1 MCSVCRCLLI
11 AGRGDAKCVAARVAA
26 MLAAEP
32 EAAEA
37 AGLRPVWLTL
47 QALSAQDAAAV
58 GPAHVPGI
66 SSAAAL
72 DSALAAGTCPTA
84 LQHDSVHSVGTLL
97 AASIACMT
105 SGGGGPDEVEPA
117 FWQQDTA
124 AGRASSSSST
134 CSSWAE
140 SPMRSIS
147 RSSSGSHAG
156 DALEQLSRMGAVLR
170 HGIPR
175 SGSEGSLWEDSSA
188 EDS

>member
-1 MCSVCRCLLI
+1 
-11 AGRGDAKCVAARVAA
+11 

-58 GPAHVPGI
+58 GPAHAPGS

-72 DSALAAGTCPTA
+72 GSAFAAGTCLTA
-84 LQHDSVHSVGTLL
+84 LQHDSVHSVGTL
-97 AASIACMT
+97 AGASIACMT

-117 FWQQDTA
+117 IWRQDTA
-124 AGRASSSSST
+124 AGGRSSSSSSSST

-140 SPMRSIS
+140 LPMRCSS
-147 RSSSGSHAG
+147 RSSTGSHAG
-156 DALEQLSRMGAVLR
+156 DALEQLSTMGAVLR
-170 HGIPR
+170 HSIPR
-175 SGSEGSLWEDSSA
+175 SGSDGSLWETAVRKTADGSQSCPGA
-188 EDS
+188 YHRVTTARLGLL